1 MKVPFFSIIIPTYN
15 NLRCLRKCLVSIKK
29 QTFIDFD
36 VWVID
41 NASSDGT
48 YEFVESLGA
57 PFNVISENDVGIYN
71 AMNKGI
77 INSSGEWLYFMGADD
92 LLYDTDVLAKVVN
105 TRRSTEKVILGNV
118 TFDLIP
124 NESKHLNIKRSKFS
138 KMLWFKNTI
147 HHQGTFY
154 KRDIFKNN
162 FYDES
167 YSVLADYK
175 LNLELFR
182 KKIASINTNILI
194 AHCGDQG
201 ISKKFN
207 WSLYK
212 EDIRLKTEV
221 SSGIFKP
228 FFWAIG
234 VFKYLMKN

>member
-1 MKVPFFSIIIPTYN
+1 M
-15 NLRCLRKCLVSIKK
+15 
-29 QTFIDFD
+29 
-36 VWVID
+36 WVID

-92 LLYDTDVLAKVVN
+92 LLYDTDVLAKIAN
-105 TRRSTEKVILGNV
+105 TRRSSEKVILGNV
-118 TFDLIP
+118 TFNSIS
-124 NESKHLNIKRSKFS
+124 NVSKNLDIKRSKFS
-138 KMLWFKNTI
+138 KTLWLKNTI

-154 KRDIFKNN
+154 KRDIFKIN

-182 KKIASINTNILI
+182 KKIVSINTNILI
-194 AHCGDQG
+194 ANCGDQG
-201 ISKKFN
+201 ISKKFK

>member
-1 MKVPFFSIIIPTYN
+1 MKAPFFSIIIPTYN
-15 NLRCLRKCLVSIKK
+15 NLRCLKKCLVSIKK

-71 AMNKGI
+71 AMNKGV

-92 LLYDTDVLAKVVN
+92 LLYDNDVLAKIAN
-105 TRRSTEKVILGNV
+105 TRRSSEKVILGNV
-118 TFDLIP
+118 TFNSIS
-124 NESKHLNIKRSKFS
+124 NISKNLDIKRSKFS
-138 KMLWFKNTI
+138 KMLWLKNTI

-182 KKIASINTNILI
+182 KKIVSINANILI

-201 ISKKFN
+201 ISKKFK